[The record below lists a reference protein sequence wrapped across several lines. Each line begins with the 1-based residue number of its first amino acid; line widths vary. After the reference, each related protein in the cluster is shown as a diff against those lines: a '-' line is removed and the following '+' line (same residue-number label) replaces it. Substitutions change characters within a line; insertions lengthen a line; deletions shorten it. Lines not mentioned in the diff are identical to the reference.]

1 MDNNQF
7 TIKTQE
13 IIQAAQETALLAG
26 NQAVENPHLLKG
38 IFLKDSDVVPFILKQ
53 NGVDQEMLEQ
63 ALDRILS
70 TFRPKHSKPYS
81 NQSYWQN
88 NRATNTF
95 RLKCCLWLCWK
106 ATTKPDNYSGTAKS
120 LKNK

>member
-13 IIQAAQETALLAG
+13 VIQAAHETALLAG

-53 NGVDQEMLEQ
+53 NGVNQEVMEQ

-70 TFRPKHSKPYS
+70 TF
-81 NQSYWQN
+81 
-88 NRATNTF
+88 
-95 RLKCCLWLCWK
+95 
-106 ATTKPDNYSGTAKS
+106 
-120 LKNK
+120 